1 MNMTPRSLLLRPAL
15 ALLAGTILL
24 FAGCG
29 KKANE
34 AAAVAEPNSLDDAQA
49 YYAANPDFFHFKT
62 PTDIPA
68 DLKWEDGM
76 DLPEFASPDAK
87 KGGTVNYW
95 VQDFPRTLR
104 IVGPD
109 SNGSFRPWI
118 LDDNVMT
125 YAQRHPNDTSLTPD
139 GFKYFPG
146 LADRWALDRENKTV
160 YIHINPAAKWN
171 DGAPITTRDV
181 LFNFY
186 FYRSPFIKAPWYNNF
201 YGTKYSGVTRFDD
214 HTFALHF
221 PELRPDIY
229 ALALG
234 TTPVP
239 SHFYKIF
246 GDDFVER
253 YQWKMAPSTGPY
265 TILDRDID
273 KGRSITL
280 TRVKDWWAKDNKY
293 WRHRFNPDRERL
305 VVIRD
310 NAKAFEAFRKGDI
323 DFFDLRLAEDW
334 YDKLPDTAPEVANG
348 YIQKLK
354 FYNDIPRPTYGLWM
368 NEAMPLIDNRDIRV
382 GIQYAMNWDLV
393 ISKFSRGDWGRMQ
406 TTADGYDDFTHPT
419 LKARTYDIDQALAS
433 FAKAGYTKRGPDGIL
448 VNDQGQRLSVQL
460 TTGYEHYKDVLTI
473 LQEQAIKAGL
483 DLRIEILDRT
493 AAWKKAQEKKH
504 EIMFSAFNVGPE
516 MFPRYWETYHSKNA
530 YDVAF
535 LEDGSVNPDRQPKP
549 QTNNLQ
555 SIAYPELDK
564 MIDTYD
570 RSDDL
575 EEMKQLAYRMEEF
588 IYEDASFSPGF
599 VIPYMRTGAW
609 RWLRVPDDGNV
620 KITTQFE
627 EYRLFW
633 VDDDLK
639 QEVQEARKNG
649 KALAPEVK
657 VFEQYK

>member
-1 MNMTPRSLLLRPAL
+1 MMPRSTSFRPVF
-15 ALLAGTILL
+15 ALLAGILIL
-24 FAGCG
+24 ASGCG
-29 KKANE
+29 KKTDETVAANE
-34 AAAVAEPNSLDDAQA
+34 PDSLVDAQA
-49 YYAANPDFFHFKT
+49 YYEANPDFFHFKT
-62 PTDIPA
+62 PADIPA

-125 YAQRHPNDTSLTPD
+125 YAQRHPNDTALTPD
-139 GFKYFPG
+139 GFKHFPG

-160 YIHINPAAKWN
+160 YIHINPKAKWN
-171 DGAPITTRDV
+171 DGVPITTRDV

-186 FYRSPFIKAPWYNNF
+186 FCRSPFIKAPRYNNF
-201 YGTKYSGVTRFDD
+201 YSTKYSGVTRFDD

-229 ALALG
+229 SLSLG

-239 SHFYKIF
+239 SHFYKNF

-280 TRVKDWWAKDNKY
+280 TRVKDWWAQDNKY
-293 WRHRFNPDRERL
+293 WRYRFNPDRERL
-305 VVIRD
+305 IVIRD
-310 NAKAFEAFRKGDI
+310 NAKAFESFRKGDI

-334 YDKLPDTAPEVANG
+334 YDKLPDSAPEVANG

-368 NEAMPLIDNRDIRV
+368 NEASPMLANRDIRV
-382 GIQYAMNWDLV
+382 GVQFAMNWELV

-406 TTADGYDDFTHPT
+406 TTADGYGDYTHPT

-433 FAKAGYTKRGPDGIL
+433 FAKAGFTQRGPDGIL
-448 VNDQGQRLSVQL
+448 VNDQGQRLSIQV
-460 TTGYEHYKDVLTI
+460 TTGYEHYKDVMTI

-483 DLRIEILDRT
+483 DLRVEILDRT

-504 EIMFSAFNVGPE
+504 EILFAAFNVGPE
-516 MFPRYWETYHSKNA
+516 MFPRYWETYHSANA
-530 YDVAF
+530 YETPF
-535 LEDGSVNPDRQPKP
+535 LEDGSVNPARQPKV

-555 SIAYPELDK
+555 SIAYPELDR

-575 EEMKQLAYRMEEF
+575 EEMKQLAYKMEEF
-588 IYEDASFSPGF
+588 LYDDASFSPGF

-609 RWLRVPDDGNV
+609 RWLRVPEEGNV
-620 KITTQFE
+620 KISTQFE

-633 VDDDLK
+633 IDEDLK
-639 QEVQEARKNG
+639 KEVLEARKTG
-649 KALAPEVK
+649 KTFPPEVK